1 MNTMNTLITTLFIL
15 LLLSSSL
22 FAAEPQPKAQKDTE
36 APKAAD
42 ATSVTHRP
50 VPIAME
56 SEYNRAD
63 AALSKIMARPE
74 IVTAQSDVNNAVR
87 DIVNF
92 CGDKATPV
100 EENRHYFCVD
110 KQVEK
115 QIEKPSVK

>member
-1 MNTMNTLITTLFIL
+1 MKTLTL
-15 LLLSSSL
+15 LLTLLASSLSASAL
-22 FAAEPQPKAQKDTE
+22 FAAEPPKE
-36 APKAAD
+36 APKA
-42 ATSVTHRP
+42 VTAP
-50 VPIAME
+50 KVIQVPLELE

-87 DIVNF
+87 DIVKF

-115 QIEKPSVK
+115 QMEKPSVK